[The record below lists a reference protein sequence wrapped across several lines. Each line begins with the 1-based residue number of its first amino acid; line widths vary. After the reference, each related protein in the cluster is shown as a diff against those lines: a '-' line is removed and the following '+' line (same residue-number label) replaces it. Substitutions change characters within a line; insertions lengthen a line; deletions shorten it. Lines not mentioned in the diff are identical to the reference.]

1 MSKMKM
7 ITPYDIAKSKAKYAE
22 NSKVDKIDKNKIIPY
37 KEFVLLDKSVQ
48 ATLMGYWRRNFKA
61 GEIRKGLKCDYG
73 KMYSLIGDLG
83 MSKRNLN
90 RGRSQSK
97 SAEEVVNEIIN
108 EQMINEQMQM
118 SNNIIEENLKEDV
131 HLEEPILNESI
142 LEEDVS
148 DVEEIELES
157 ENHSPLPV
165 SIEEEEVVKEVVN
178 HKVNQEL
185 KETIN
190 EKTIERI
197 VAEHNSNK
205 ENCSYVLSLRDTMIG
220 AMISM
225 KMEKF
230 SALFDGDEDLYEIE
244 VSIRKK
250 SH

>member
-1 MSKMKM
+1 MGGKKLMSKMKM

-108 EQMINEQMQM
+108 EQMDM
-118 SNNIIEENLKEDV
+118 SNNIIEENLKEDKE
-131 HLEEPILNESI
+131 LENPIL
-142 LEEDVS
+142 EDVPE
-148 DVEEIELES
+148 VEEIELES

-165 SIEEEEVVKEVVN
+165 SNEPIKEEIVEEEEEISEEELVKEVTSQ
-178 HKVNQEL
+178 KISQEL
-185 KETIN
+185 KE
-190 EKTIERI
+190 TIERI
-197 VAEHNSNK
+197 VAEHNS
-205 ENCSYVLSLRDTMIG
+205 SYVLSLRDTMIG